1 MYNVYAQ
8 CIVAHITHK
17 VSLGTTY
24 TIFSSFHSS
33 DTDTKVKHIKYSI
46 QTEKK
51 VIETEN
57 RADQKWTAFFWKTVQ
72 QVPNQAQYSA

>member
-46 QTEKK
+46 GWKEGDL
-51 VIETEN
+51 N
-57 RADQKWTAFFWKTVQ
+57 RKQGR
-72 QVPNQAQYSA
+72 